1 MRGYELIQCNDFL
14 IFFPVLFFS
23 VLITMISTV
32 QSKHTESFF
41 SAAVRPLK

>member
-14 IFFPVLFFS
+14 FFPVLFFS

-32 QSKHTESFF
+32 QSKHTESYF